1 MSSRGNEIGGKYYKG
16 FNVAFFFLIFF
27 YSIDLT
33 IRLFYFYLFFFFTNQ
48 WFSNSGGSRK
58 MFLTMRIFFF
68 LNKIL
73 RGASYTIQPI
83 GFDYVNVKK
92 FFLYEIFKL
101 RINLIFN
108 TITYASYN

>member
-1 MSSRGNEIGGKYYKG
+1 MRLEESIIRDLTSL
-16 FNVAFFFLIFF
+16 FFLIFF
-27 YSIDLT
+27 YLIDLT
-33 IRLFYFYLFFFFTNQ
+33 IRLFYFCLFFFFTNQ